1 MRKPITPYQE
11 VITLVL
17 MHAFH
22 PEVVYECIGVE
33 DEIALGEFLDQLPA
47 NQSYLDKFD
56 LSKVNSVVCDINQDQ
71 SVALRTLRNFESLK
85 ANLNQLKKRDIK

>member
-17 MHAFH
+17 NVM
-22 PEVVYECIGVE
+22 YECIG
-33 DEIALGEFLDQLPA
+33 DKDKIALGEFLDLLPA

-56 LSKVNSVVCDINQDQ
+56 LSKVNSVVCDFTKD
-71 SVALRTLRNFESLK
+71 
-85 ANLNQLKKRDIK
+85 

>member
-17 MHAFH
+17 MHAFY
-22 PEVVYECIGVE
+22 PDVVYECIGVA

-56 LSKVNSVVCDINQDQ
+56 LSKVNSVVCDITKDQ
-71 SVALRTLRNFESLK
+71 SVALKAVRNFESLK